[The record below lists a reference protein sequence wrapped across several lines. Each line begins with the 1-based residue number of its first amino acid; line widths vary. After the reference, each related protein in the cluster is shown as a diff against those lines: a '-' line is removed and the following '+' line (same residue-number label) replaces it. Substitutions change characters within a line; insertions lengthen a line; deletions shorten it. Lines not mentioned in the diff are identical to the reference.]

1 MPVVFAQGLDPVGA
15 GFVESLARPG
25 GNATGFTQ
33 FEYSLSGKWLEM
45 LKEVAP
51 GLTRAGVLREGGP
64 AGIGQ
69 WAIIQAVAQ
78 SSGVE
83 LSPINLRDASETE
96 RAVTAFAGSPNGGL
110 IVIVSAS
117 SQIHRE
123 LIISLAARH
132 QLPVVYPYRFF
143 VTSGGLMSYGPDLIN
158 QYRRAAG
165 YVDRILKGEKPSDLP
180 VQTATKFELTIN
192 LKTAKA
198 LGLKIPPTLL
208 ARADEVI
215 DDEASR
221 VHHAARRHDGDVAAR
236 GARAAGRAG
245 AAHWRADALAAD
257 DKEAQAR
264 ISAFVQG
271 LKELGWT
278 EGRNVQI
285 ESGLG
290 RDNATLR
297 KHAAEMV
304 ALAPDVILASGSAT
318 TGPLLQVTHTVPIV
332 FVIVP
337 DPVGAGFV
345 ASLARPGG
353 NATGFTPFEFGIGAK
368 WLELLKEVMPSMTRV
383 AVIRDPGIP
392 SGLGQFAAIQAVAPS
407 LGVDVTPVNVRDPKE
422 IERDITA
429 FARYPNGGLIVTG
442 AHWRQLI
449 AI

>member
-1 MPVVFAQGLDPVGA
+1 LAEGGEALASDVSARMGQVCNEALSDGIIDDHKDDRLLMRQTACVRRSLAGMIGGGTWEGAPMPGMRRREFVTLLGGAAVAWPVVARGQQAERVRLVGVLMHATSDEPESQARIVAFAQGLQEAGWSVGRNVRIETRWSTGDASRLRRDAAELVALAPDVVLAGVGATIPALLEASRTVPVVFAQGLDPVGA

-51 GLTRAGVLREGGP
+51 GLTRVGVLREGGP

-117 SQIHRE
+117 SQIHRA

-143 VTSGGLMSYGPDLIN
+143 VIGGGLMSYGPDLIN

-198 LGLKIPPTLL
+198 LGLTVPPTLL
-208 ARADEVI
+208 VRADEVI
-215 DDEASR
+215 E
-221 VHHAARRHDGDVAAR
+221 
-236 GARAAGRAG
+236 
-245 AAHWRADALAAD
+245 
-257 DKEAQAR
+257 
-264 ISAFVQG
+264 
-271 LKELGWT
+271 
-278 EGRNVQI
+278 
-285 ESGLG
+285 
-290 RDNATLR
+290 
-297 KHAAEMV
+297 
-304 ALAPDVILASGSAT
+304 
-318 TGPLLQVTHTVPIV
+318 
-332 FVIVP
+332 
-337 DPVGAGFV
+337 
-345 ASLARPGG
+345 
-353 NATGFTPFEFGIGAK
+353 
-368 WLELLKEVMPSMTRV
+368 
-383 AVIRDPGIP
+383 
-392 SGLGQFAAIQAVAPS
+392 
-407 LGVDVTPVNVRDPKE
+407 
-422 IERDITA
+422 
-429 FARYPNGGLIVTG
+429 
-442 AHWRQLI
+442 
-449 AI
+449 